1 MTTARHGPERE
12 VDATVESADVAVE
25 SAPAKDWVR
34 WIAEL
39 ARHQQERLAQF
50 GGAVIAGCVAAIVVL
65 YAFAWLAY
73 EVLQRQTAA
82 MDTNSLQLLQR
93 FSSTQMTRAAEV
105 ISLFGS
111 ELVWLVGLVLLA
123 LLAWQR
129 RWGAVV
135 TLALVAGG
143 AQLLN
148 DILKELFHRTRPEPL
163 HGFIPAQQFSF
174 PSGHAMVSVA
184 FYLYIAYLTWR
195 LVHGWWWRTIL
206 ISGLTLLVVLIG
218 LARVYLEAHYLS
230 DVLAGYLAGFLWT
243 DAVILGG
250 RALGARTRRRVR
262 PRTVDG

>member
-1 MTTARHGPERE
+1 MATTR
-12 VDATVESADVAVE
+12 DATRRQADAAVE
-25 SAPAKDWVR
+25 SAPAKDWAR
-34 WIAEL
+34 WTAEL
-39 ARHQQERLAQF
+39 ARHQQKRLAEF
-50 GGAVIAGCVAAIVVL
+50 GGAVAAGCIAAIVVL

-73 EVLQRQTAA
+73 EVLQQQTAA
-82 MDTNSLQLLQR
+82 LDTKSLQLLQR
-93 FSSTQMTRAAEV
+93 FGSAQMTRAAEF

-111 ELVWLVGLVLLA
+111 ELVWVVGLVLLGV
-123 LLAWQR
+123 LAWQR

-148 DILKELFHRTRPEPL
+148 DILKELFHRARPEPL

-184 FYLYIAYLTWR
+184 FYLYLAYLTWR
-195 LVHGWWWRTIL
+195 LVHGRWWRAML
-206 ISGLTLLVVLIG
+206 IAGLTLLVVLIG
-218 LARVYLEAHYLS
+218 LARVYLQAHYLS